1 MNLFTSSS
9 KKYSK
14 IFLIF
19 FLVTIFLFIFVTELI
34 FRLYITDSHS
44 FEQYKT
50 KYYNENAKIVIFGDS
65 HVVNGINDSDKL
77 LNMGYAGDNINSI
90 LTKALHYSLNHD
102 VEFIGLQAD
111 PHLFS
116 YYRIVTNQKEHLDS
130 LLNHTERAL
139 HILRPHLRKYLLSY
153 WKTWLLSPS
162 QIFSQENKVKR
173 INSDTEMRSVVDLPK
188 ETRQHQ
194 ASIRAQLHRP
204 IEEFQKSDT
213 SKYLLDSVQK
223 LLDMNVKVCL
233 ISYPLSSDYRLE
245 IKKYQK
251 FSQAYDFFKYIA
263 DLKGIKYMNYNDR
276 YKDKDFSDSDH
287 LNMNGS
293 NKLTSDI
300 INDCLD
306 NII

>member
-50 KYYNENAKIVIFGDS
+50 KYYNEKAKIVIFGDS

-90 LTKALHYSLNHD
+90 LSKAVFYSHNHD

-116 YYRIVTNQKEHLDS
+116 YYRIVKNQTDHLNS
-130 LLNHTERAL
+130 LLNRTETLL
-139 HILRPHLRKYLLSY
+139 HIHRPHLRKYLLSY
-153 WKTWLLSPS
+153 WKSWLFNPS
-162 QIFSQENKVKR
+162 RFFLQGKKMKHS
-173 INSDTEMRSVVDLPK
+173 NSDAEINSVVDLPK
-188 ETRQHQ
+188 DTRLHQ
-194 ASIRAQLHRP
+194 ARLRVQLHRP
-204 IEEFQKSDT
+204 IEEFQKSNT
-213 SKYLLDSVQK
+213 SKYLVDSIQK
-223 LLDMNVKVCL
+223 LLDAGVKVCL
-233 ISYPLSSDYRLE
+233 ISYPLSSDYRFE
-245 IKKYQK
+245 SKRYEK
-251 FSQAYDFFKYIA
+251 FSQTYDFFKSIA
-263 DLKGIKYMNYNDR
+263 DLKEIKYMNYNDR
-276 YKDKDFSDSDH
+276 YKDEYFSDSDH

-293 NKLTSDI
+293 EKLTNDI

-306 NII
+306 DVT

>member
-19 FLVTIFLFIFVTELI
+19 FLVTIFLFIIITELI

-50 KYYNENAKIVIFGDS
+50 KYYSENAKIVIFGDS
-65 HVVNGINDSDKL
+65 HVENGINNSDKL
-77 LNMGYAGDNINSI
+77 LNMGYAGDNIDSI
-90 LTKALHYSLNHD
+90 LTKAIHYSLNHD

-116 YYRIVTNQKEHLDS
+116 YYRIVKNQKDHLDS
-130 LLNHTERAL
+130 LLNRAERAL
-139 HILRPHLRKYLLSY
+139 HIFRPHLRKYLLSY
-153 WKTWLLSPS
+153 WKSWLLNPS
-162 QIFSQENKVKR
+162 QIFSQGEKMKR
-173 INSDTEMRSVVDLPK
+173 TNSEVGIDSVLDLPK
-188 ETRQHQ
+188 ETRLHQ
-194 ASIRAQLHRP
+194 ASIRVQLHRP
-204 IEEFQKSDT
+204 IEEFQNSET
-213 SKYLLDSVQK
+213 SKYLVDSIQK
-223 LLDMNVKVCL
+223 LLDMGVKICL

-245 IKKYQK
+245 SKKYEK
-251 FSQAYDFFKYIA
+251 FSHTYDFFKYIA

-276 YKDKDFSDSDH
+276 YEDRNFSDTDH
-287 LNMNGS
+287 LNMSGS